1 MCIPPGRHCQSK
13 NYGPP
18 LTRKSKR
25 AGAAHE
31 TYYINAH
38 PGVMDS
44 VGAEVIVDDSLEDE
58 DSAIDSDV
66 VAAVEKDVTSTDPE
80 VGLTEE
86 EPV

>member
-1 MCIPPGRHCQSK
+1 
-13 NYGPP
+13 
-18 LTRKSKR
+18 
-25 AGAAHE
+25 
-31 TYYINAH
+31 
-38 PGVMDS
+38 MDS